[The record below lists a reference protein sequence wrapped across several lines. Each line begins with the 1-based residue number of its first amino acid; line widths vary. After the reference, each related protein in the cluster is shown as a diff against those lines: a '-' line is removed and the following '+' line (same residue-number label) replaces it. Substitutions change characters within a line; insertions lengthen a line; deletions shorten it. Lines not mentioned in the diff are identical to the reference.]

1 VPLTLLGFALLGAFG
16 FEDVWRDSIGP
27 AIQAR
32 VTRPVYSGIDY
43 SVERI
48 FQQETVGL
56 IVPASL
62 LVLWH
67 LSRGMRIVMKA
78 LNAVHDKDE
87 TRSRQRLLVMDFALA
102 VVAGACVVGAFLVVV
117 TVPRLSM
124 GLPGAL
130 LHVAAWVGAALL
142 LGVAM
147 GVVIRYGPAERPEA
161 SWASV
166 GSLLVVV
173 TWLVTSLV
181 FGWWAGSVADYK
193 SAVGSLTVFL
203 LLTTYVLTSTSI
215 FLIGAQLDELARKAG
230 HR

>member
-1 VPLTLLGFALLGAFG
+1 MPLTLIGLALIGEFG

-27 AIQAR
+27 AIRAR
-32 VTRPVYSGIDY
+32 VTHPVYSGIDY
-43 SVERI
+43 SVERT

-56 IVPASL
+56 IVFASL

-67 LSRGMRIVMKA
+67 FSRGMRIVMKA

-87 TRSRQRLLVMDFALA
+87 TRSWQRLLVTDVALA
-102 VVAGACVVGAFLVVV
+102 LVVTTCVVGAFLVVV
-117 TVPRLSM
+117 TVPRLST
-124 GLPGAL
+124 GLLGAL

-142 LGVAM
+142 LGLAT
-147 GVVIRYGPAERPEA
+147 GVVMRYAPAERPET
-161 SWASV
+161 SWASA

-173 TWLVTSLV
+173 TWVVTSIV

-193 SAVGSLTVFL
+193 SAIGSLTVFL

-215 FLIGAQLDELARKAG
+215 FLVGAQLDELARKAG